1 MGLKLMVR
9 SGWANEGSAAVYE
22 FDQTRVVIG
31 RRRGCDVQLPHTAVS
46 GHHATLVSTG
56 NGYAIVDEGSTNG
69 TRVGD
74 AKVPKGRRKPLRSG
88 DRIGIGGFTLEVHL
102 QAVSGSTSAEGT
114 AAMALR
120 MLRDARREEPL
131 EAPCLTLLNGP
142 SAGRSIA
149 ILGAPS
155 SVVLGRGEACDV
167 TLDDADAS
175 REHAEVVHD
184 LAGVEVRDLQSK
196 NGIAVNG
203 RRVDHKRL
211 QDRDE
216 VRIGSTLFVFEDP
229 ASAAL
234 EALVAAEDQPIEALP
249 VPTPPPALADLP
261 PPGVAPP
268 REDTP
273 LPEVHPKEEAASPV
287 VLDAPPPERAP
298 RADLFIYALAGTV
311 LAISI
316 AGLIWLL
323 QAG

>member
-1 MGLKLMVR
+1 MGLKLTVR
-9 SGWANEGSAAVYE
+9 SGWASESSPAIYE
-22 FDQTRVVIG
+22 FDQTRIVIG
-31 RRRGCDVQLPHTAVS
+31 RRRGCDVQLPHAAVS
-46 GHHATLVSTG
+46 GHHATILSTG

-74 AKVPKGRRKPLRSG
+74 ARVPKGRRKPLRSG
-88 DRIGIGGFTLEVHL
+88 DRIGIGGFVVEAHL

-131 EAPCLTLLNGP
+131 GGPCLTLLNGP

-149 ILGAPS
+149 VLGAPS
-155 SVVLGRGEACDV
+155 SLVLGRDESCDV

-184 LAGVEVRDLQSK
+184 LGGVEVRDLKSK

-203 RRVDHKRL
+203 RRVEHKRL

-216 VRIGSTLFVFEDP
+216 VRVGSTLFVFEDP

-234 EALVAAEDQPIEALP
+234 EALLAVEDEAVEVLP
-249 VPTPPPALADLP
+249 VAPSAPPALADLP
-261 PPGVAPP
+261 PPAADQTPITPAPQ
-268 REDTP
+268 
-273 LPEVHPKEEAASPV
+273 VASPV
-287 VLDAPPPERAP
+287 VLDDARPASHAP